1 MLTLT
6 DAVPTT
12 QICQMEDQI
21 QTQKRL
27 PNHQIIMLPTGILV
41 ESALTICLKVT
52 EKDVQMTA
60 LTLTVSSNRTPLLW
74 WRQSATKIT
83 EHCLGNTD
91 DLVYFEWTDM
101 IEGDTLTVQVKEP
114 CADGYIHP
122 EWVGDSY
129 LDFIKAEMM
138 DDCLEGCDDS
148 DNAEVCATKCKALTP
163 RGKGGSVSYI

>member
-41 ESALTICLKVT
+41 ESALTICLKVI
-52 EKDVQMTA
+52 EKDDQMTA
-60 LTLTVSSNRTPLLW
+60 LTLTVSSNRTPLLS

-148 DNAEVCATKCKALTP
+148 ANAEVCATKCKALTP
-163 RGKGGSVSYI
+163 RGKGGSVSNI

>member
-1 MLTLT
+1 MTTLT
-6 DAVPTT
+6 NVVLTT
-12 QICQMEDQI
+12 LICQMEDQI

-27 PNHQIIMLPTGILV
+27 PNHQIVMLPTGILV

-74 WRQSATKIT
+74 WRHSATKIT
-83 EHCLGNTD
+83 EFCLGNTD

-138 DDCLEGCDDS
+138 EDCFEGCNDS
-148 DNAEVCATKCKALTP
+148 DRAEVCETKCKAVTP
-163 RGKGGSVSYI
+163 RGKGNQVNHI